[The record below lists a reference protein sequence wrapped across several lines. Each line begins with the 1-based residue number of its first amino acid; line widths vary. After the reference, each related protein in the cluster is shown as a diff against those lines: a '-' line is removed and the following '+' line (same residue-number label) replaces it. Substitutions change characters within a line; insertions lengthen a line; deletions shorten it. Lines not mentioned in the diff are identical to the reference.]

1 MAACV
6 RLGVGCLGPSK
17 QNPVAIV
24 HFIGGVF
31 VGATPQ
37 LSYRLFL
44 KRLCERYDYFG
55 SLAALNLKPSSE
67 EID

>member
-1 MAACV
+1 M
-6 RLGVGCLGPSK
+6 
-17 QNPVAIV
+17 AIV

-44 KRLCERYDYFG
+44 ERLCERYDYFG